1 MCEIENQPLRLLK
14 VLGHGHNG
22 SGIGGFQRTNK
33 SEASCW
39 SGGQNQN
46 AGAAFR
52 RKTKR
57 LRHFVHYVGRLSS
70 CRSGFGRAITRSSSR
85 NARFSANE
93 IRKGGL
99 SQAALYS
106 TDKDSSLSRV
116 NAGRDGMTTIRADGG
131 AAAAECSQEDDCAEC
146 GEKNGSHDNLVT
158 VFLTIRKQSRR

>member
-1 MCEIENQPLRLLK
+1 MTGVQMIENQPLRLLK

-70 CRSGFGRAITRSSSR
+70 CRSGFGRVITGLPLGMPASR
-85 NARFSANE
+85 KMKSEKEGCPGRPFIYRQRFQLIPRE
-93 IRKGGL
+93 
-99 SQAALYS
+99 
-106 TDKDSSLSRV
+106 
-116 NAGRDGMTTIRADGG
+116 
-131 AAAAECSQEDDCAEC
+131 
-146 GEKNGSHDNLVT
+146 
-158 VFLTIRKQSRR
+158 RRL